1 MATLFE
7 ETTINGMTLKNRI
20 VRSAT
25 WEGMAQP
32 DGRPTLKMVDFY
44 GQLAAGGVGLIIS
57 GFAFVQPDGKALTGQ
72 MGIHTDAFA
81 DDYKALT
88 RAVHAAGGKIVA
100 QLVHAGGQTTSETT
114 GQQPLAPSAVK
125 VNQFQETPAEIT
137 KEQIE
142 QIVASFGEGARRAKA
157 WGFDGVQ
164 FHGAHGYLINQ
175 FLSPLTNK
183 RLDAYGGSIEKRI
196 RFLMAVYRAVRKQVG
211 PDFPVMIKLN
221 ASDNLKGGLVA
232 RDADYAARRLSEA
245 GIDAVEVSAGT
256 PASGKKNPA
265 RQKIINPDKEAYNLE
280 LARMV
285 KGAVSCPVMVVGGY
299 RSYAVAERTIGE
311 ECMDYVAMARPLIHE
326 PGLPA
331 RWQQGED
338 RGPVGCISCNGC
350 FGPGLNEG
358 GIYCVI
364 KKKER
369 EKAARSK

>member
-25 WEGMAQP
+25 WEGMAEA
-32 DGRPTLKMVDFY
+32 DGRPTPKMVDFY
-44 GQLAAGGVGLIIS
+44 RQLAAGGVGLIIS
-57 GFAFVQPDGKALTGQ
+57 GFAFVQPDGKAMSGQ
-72 MGIHTDAFA
+72 MGIHSDDFA
-81 DDYKALT
+81 DEYRAIT
-88 RAVHAAGGKIVA
+88 GAVHAAGGKIVM
-100 QLVHAGGQTTSETT
+100 QLVHAGGQTMRETI
-114 GQQPLAPSAVK
+114 GRKPLAPSAVE
-125 VNQFQETPAEIT
+125 VDQFQETPAELT
-137 KEQIE
+137 QEQIE

-175 FLSPLTNK
+175 FLSPLTNQ
-183 RLDAYGGSIEKRI
+183 RLDVYGGSIEKRI
-196 RFLMAVYRAVRKQVG
+196 RFLMEVYRAVRKQVG

-232 RDADYAARRLSEA
+232 QDADYAARRLSEA

-285 KGAVSCPVMVVGGY
+285 KGAVSCPVIVVGGY
-299 RSYAVAERTIGE
+299 RSYEVAEKTIGE
-311 ECMDYVAMARPLIHE
+311 ECMDYVAMSRPLIHE
-326 PGLPA
+326 PSLPA
-331 RWQQGED
+331 RWRRGDD

-364 KKKER
+364 TKKER
-369 EKAARSK
+369 KKAAQSE

>member
-7 ETTINGMTLKNRI
+7 ETNINGMTLKNRL

-25 WEGMAQP
+25 WEGMAEP
-32 DGRPTLKMVDFY
+32 DGRPTLMMADFY
-44 GQLAAGGVGLIIS
+44 RKLAAGGVGLIIS

-72 MGIHTDAFA
+72 MGIHTDDFA

-88 RAVHAAGGKIVA
+88 NAVHAAGGKIVV
-100 QLVHAGGQTTSETT
+100 QLVHAGGQTMNETI
-114 GQQPLAPSAVK
+114 GQQPLAPSSVE
-125 VNQFQETPAEIT
+125 VDQFQEKPAELT

-142 QIVASFGEGARRAKA
+142 QIVAAFGESARRAKS

-175 FLSPLTNK
+175 FLSPLTNQ
-183 RLDAYGGSIEKRI
+183 RLDEYGGSIEKRI
-196 RFLMAVYRAVRKQVG
+196 RFLMEVYRAVRKQVG
-211 PDFPVMIKLN
+211 PAFPVMIKLN
-221 ASDNLKGGLVA
+221 GSDNLKGGLVV

-265 RQKIINPDKEAYNLE
+265 RQRIINPDKEAYNLE

-285 KGAVSCPVMVVGGY
+285 KGAVNCPVIVVGGY
-299 RSYAVAERTIGE
+299 RSYEVAERTIAE
-311 ECMDYVAMARPLIHE
+311 ELMDYVAMARPLIRE
-326 PGLPA
+326 PGLPG
-331 RWQQGED
+331 RWQQGDD
-338 RGPVGCISCNGC
+338 RGPTGCISCNGC

-358 GIYCVI
+358 GIYCVV
-364 KKKER
+364 KKKG
-369 EKAARSK
+369 SSPD

>member
-1 MATLFE
+1 M
-7 ETTINGMTLKNRI
+7 
-20 VRSAT
+20 S
-25 WEGMAQP
+25 
-32 DGRPTLKMVDFY
+32 
-44 GQLAAGGVGLIIS
+44 
-57 GFAFVQPDGKALTGQ
+57 GQ
-72 MGIHTDAFA
+72 MGIHSDDFA
-81 DDYKALT
+81 DEYRAIT
-88 RAVHAAGGKIVA
+88 GAVHAAGGKIVV
-100 QLVHAGGQTTSETT
+100 QLVHAGGQTMSETI
-114 GQQPLAPSAVK
+114 GRKPLAPSAVK
-125 VNQFQETPAEIT
+125 VDQFQETPAELT
-137 KEQIE
+137 QEQIE

-175 FLSPLTNK
+175 FLSPLTNR
-183 RLDAYGGSIEKRI
+183 RLDVYGGSIEKRI
-196 RFLMAVYRAVRKQVG
+196 RFLMEVYRTVRRQAG

-221 ASDNLKGGLVA
+221 ASDNLKGGLA
-232 RDADYAARRLSEA
+232 AQDADYAARRLSEA

-285 KGAVSCPVMVVGGY
+285 KGAVSCPVIVVGGY
-299 RSYAVAERTIGE
+299 RSYEVAEKTIGE
-311 ECMDYVAMARPLIHE
+311 EFMDYVAMSRPLIHE

-331 RWQQGED
+331 RWQRGDD

-369 EKAARSK
+369 KKAVQSE

>member
-7 ETTINGMTLKNRI
+7 ETTINGMTLKNRL

-25 WEGMAQP
+25 WEGMARP
-32 DGRPTLKMVDFY
+32 DGRPTPKMVDFY
-44 GQLAAGGVGLIIS
+44 RQLAAGGVGLIIS
-57 GFAFVQPDGKALTGQ
+57 GFAFIQPDGKALTGQ
-72 MGIHTDAFA
+72 MGIHTDDFA
-81 DDYKALT
+81 DEYRAIT
-88 RAVHAAGGKIVA
+88 SAVHEAGGKIVV
-100 QLVHAGGQTTSETT
+100 QLVHAGGQTMSETI
-114 GQQPLAPSAVK
+114 GQKPLAPSAVE
-125 VNQFQETPAEIT
+125 VDQFQETPAELT
-137 KEQIE
+137 LERIE

-164 FHGAHGYLINQ
+164 LHGAHGYLINQ
-175 FLSPLTNK
+175 FLSPLTNQ
-183 RLDAYGGSIEKRI
+183 RLDVYGGSIEKRI
-196 RFLMAVYRAVRKQVG
+196 RFLMEVYRAVRKQVG

-232 RDADYAARRLSEA
+232 QDADYAARRLSEA

-299 RSYAVAERTIGE
+299 RSYAVAEKTIGE
-311 ECMDYVAMARPLIHE
+311 EFMDYVAMARPLIHE
-326 PGLPA
+326 PDLPG
-331 RWQQGED
+331 RWQQGD
-338 RGPVGCISCNGC
+338 DHGTVGCISCNGC
-350 FGPGLNEG
+350 FDPGLNEG

-369 EKAARSK
+369 KKATPGK

>member
-32 DGRPTLKMVDFY
+32 DGRPTPKMVDFY
-44 GQLAAGGVGLIIS
+44 HRLASGGVGLIIS
-57 GFAFVQPDGKALTGQ
+57 GFAFVQSDGKALPGQ
-72 MGIHTDAFA
+72 MGLHTDSFA

-88 RAVHAAGGKIVA
+88 SAVHAAGGKIVA
-100 QLVHAGGQTTSETT
+100 QLVHAGGQTTRETC

-125 VNQFQETPAEIT
+125 VDQFQETPAELT
-137 KEQIE
+137 PEQIA
-142 QIVASFGEGARRAKA
+142 QIAASFGEGARRAKA

-175 FLSPLTNK
+175 FLSPLTNQ
-183 RLDAYGGSIEKRI
+183 RLDVYGGSIEKRI
-196 RFLMAVYRAVRKQVG
+196 RFLMEVYRAVRKQVG

-221 ASDNLKGGLVA
+221 ASDNLKGGLTA
-232 RDADYAARRLSEA
+232 QDADYAARRLSEA
-245 GIDAVEVSAGT
+245 GIDAVEVSSGT
-256 PASGKKNPA
+256 PASGKRNPA

-285 KGAVSCPVMVVGGY
+285 KGAVNCPVMVVGGY
-299 RSYAVAERTIGE
+299 RSYAVAERTIAE
-311 ECMDYVAMARPLIHE
+311 ECMDYVAMSRPLIHE
-326 PGLPA
+326 PGLPG
-331 RWQQGED
+331 RWQQGDD
-338 RGPVGCISCNGC
+338 RDPVGCISCNGC
-350 FGPGLNEG
+350 FDPGRNEG

-364 KKKER
+364 TKKE
-369 EKAARSK
+369 AAKNARNE